1 MNNSGTERRNG
12 GILWGREAKD
22 TEFSGFFRKKCTN
35 LRTSVFQSVKRNAK
49 NLRKVKLKSTVA
61 LFVCM

>member
-22 TEFSGFFRKKCTN
+22 TEFSGFLLEKVHKFEN
-35 LRTSVFQSVKRNAK
+35 LRLPKRQK
-49 NLRKVKLKSTVA
+49 KYEKFTKSETEKYLA